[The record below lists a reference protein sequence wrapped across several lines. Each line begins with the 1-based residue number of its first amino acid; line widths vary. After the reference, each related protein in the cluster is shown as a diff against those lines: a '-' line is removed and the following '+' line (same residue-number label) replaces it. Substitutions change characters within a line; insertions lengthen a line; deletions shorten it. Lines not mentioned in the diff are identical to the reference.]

1 MAAVTLT
8 KTPRLHLYLAVV
20 TAPGT
25 PTARVHHL
33 LLTRDEG
40 YDAQVDGMHDK
51 TNATP
56 GAQLVCVVAGDRSAA
71 YAEARKGEDA
81 NDDLFTQWIEQERT
95 AAGL

>member
-8 KTPRLHLYLAVV
+8 KTPRLHLFLAVV

-33 LLTRDEG
+33 LLTRNDG
-40 YDAQVDGMHDK
+40 YDAQVDAMHDM
-51 TNATP
+51 TDATP
-56 GAQLVCVVAGDRSAA
+56 GAQLVCLAAGDRSAA

-81 NDDLFTQWIEQERT
+81 NDDLFAAWIEQELT
-95 AAGL
+95 AAKR